1 MKSKRK
7 GKSTLKR
14 LFKGKTVAFI
24 ILLFVVLVR
33 VDYPSAQCEH
43 LERRIKLLEERI
55 KVLELKLKLFHDSL
69 GSDQPASYSNE
80 KSKYT
85 PYKERPLQETKQ
97 ISAKSVVTK
106 KELLSNFIKSRVLEK
121 NIESTGKG
129 KKVSLL
135 IAYTNISRKDIVSF
149 KGNLSLE
156 DQSGDLLANYFIDIF
171 LEIPSLESKSSF
183 SEVPYG
189 SGYKRLYSM
198 KVEDIKT
205 SLNLTEIVFSDGTVG
220 TPY

>member
-1 MKSKRK
+1 M
-7 GKSTLKR
+7 KR

-24 ILLFVVLVR
+24 ILLFVVMIR

-43 LERRIKLLEERI
+43 LEGRIKLLEGRI
-55 KVLELKLKLFHDSL
+55 RELEAKLNISYDSL
-69 GSDQPASYSNE
+69 ESDQPASDSNE
-80 KSKYT
+80 EAKYA
-85 PYKERPLQETKQ
+85 PYKDRPLQETKQ
-97 ISAKSVVTK
+97 LSDERVVTK

-121 NIESTGKG
+121 SIESTGKG
-129 KKVSLL
+129 KRVSLL

-156 DQSGDLLANYFIDIF
+156 DQSGDLLANYFIDIV

-183 SEVPYG
+183 SEVPYTSFYS